1 MQQKSSTPA
10 KVVPMR
16 PRAKAAGV
24 ALDPRQAKALHQQ
37 DAAHLVHGFVPLQL
51 HQQKAV
57 PIFVKGQGIYL
68 WDTEGKRYI
77 DALASLWNVHVGHG
91 RKEINRAVAAQMD
104 KLAFAPTLIGPTSVP
119 TVQLATKLV
128 KIAPKGLTRVIFT
141 SGGSEANETL
151 IRLVRAYWQAKGQ
164 PEKVKF
170 ISLNQGYHGSSSGAA
185 SLGGIPLFN
194 KQMAPGLPGILHM
207 ARPYCYRCELG
218 KTYPSCQIDC
228 AQELERIVQ
237 REGAHTIGAF
247 IAEPIQGVG
256 GVIVPP
262 PQWLPQ
268 IREICSRHNILM
280 ACDEVIT
287 GFGRTGTMFA
297 CTGVGVTP
305 DILVTAK
312 GITSGYLPLGV
323 VLFKE
328 EIFQTFLA
336 TGDDYAF
343 WHGYTYT
350 GHPTVCAAGLANLEI
365 IERERLVQKAREQG
379 KHLQKT
385 LATLRDLPIVG
396 ETRGQG
402 LIAAVEL
409 VKDKTTKE
417 MFPADLQIAR
427 RVWEKAL
434 TYGVLTRVAG
444 PNNIAICPPLII
456 TREQINELVAALRSA
471 ISDVAAE
478 VAGAERQMKV
488 RSFRESKIWSGDAS
502 FASARSRTTST
513 R

>member
-1 MQQKSSTPA
+1 MQQKGKPVA
-10 KVVPMR
+10 KVVQMR
-16 PRAKAAGV
+16 PRANAAGI
-24 ALDPRQAKALHQQ
+24 ALDPRQAKVLHQQ
-37 DAAHLVHGFVPLQL
+37 DTAHLIHGFVPLHL
-51 HQQKAV
+51 HQQKGV
-57 PIFVKGQGIYL
+57 PIFVKGQGVYL

-77 DALASLWNVHVGHG
+77 DGLASLWNVHVGHG

-119 TVQLATKLV
+119 TVQLAAKLV

-141 SGGSEANETL
+141 SGGSEGNETM
-151 IRLVRAYWQAKGQ
+151 IRLVRAYWRAKGQ
-164 PEKVKF
+164 PEKIKF
-170 ISLNQGYHGSSSGAA
+170 VSLNQGYHGSSSGTA

-194 KQMAPGLPGILHM
+194 KQMDPGLPGILHM

-218 KTYPSCQIDC
+218 KTYPTCQLDC
-228 AQELERIVQ
+228 AEQLERIIQ

-262 PQWLPQ
+262 PEWLPK

-280 ACDEVIT
+280 VCDEVIT
-287 GFGRTGTMFA
+287 GFGRTGAMFA
-297 CTGVGVTP
+297 STGAGVTP
-305 DILVTAK
+305 DVLVSAK

-328 EIFQTFLA
+328 EIFQAFLA
-336 TGDDYAF
+336 TGDEYAF

-365 IERERLVQKAREQG
+365 IEREKLVQKAREQG
-379 KHLQKT
+379 KYLQKK

-409 VKDKTTKE
+409 VKDKASKE

-427 RVWEKAL
+427 QVWEKAL
-434 TYGVLTRVAG
+434 ANGVVTRVAG
-444 PNNIAICPPLII
+444 PNSIAICPPLII
-456 TREQINELVAALRSA
+456 TREQIDELVDTLRHA
-471 ISDVAAE
+471 ISEVAAE
-478 VAGAERQMKV
+478 I
-488 RSFRESKIWSGDAS
+488 ESSEWQRASGK
-502 FASARSRTTST
+502 
-513 R
+513 

>member
-1 MQQKSSTPA
+1 MQRTAKTST
-10 KVVPMR
+10 KVVPLR
-16 PRAKAAGV
+16 PRVKAAGV

-37 DAAHLVHGFVPLQL
+37 DAAHLVHGFVPLQM
-51 HQQKAV
+51 HQKKGV
-57 PIFVKGQGIYL
+57 PIFVKGQGVYL

-77 DALASLWNVHVGHG
+77 DGLASLWNVHVGHG

-128 KIAPKGLTRVIFT
+128 KIAPKGLTRVVFT
-141 SGGSEANETL
+141 SGGSESNETM
-151 IRLVRAYWQAKGQ
+151 IRLVRAYWKAKGQ
-164 PEKVKF
+164 PGKIKF

-185 SLGGIPLFN
+185 TLGGIPVFN
-194 KQMAPGLPGILHM
+194 NQMAPGLPGMIHM

-218 KTYPSCQIDC
+218 KTYPSCQVDC
-228 AQELERIVQ
+228 ADELERIIH
-237 REGAHTIGAF
+237 REGADTIGAF

-262 PQWLPQ
+262 TEWLPK
-268 IREICSRHNILM
+268 IREICSRYNILM

-287 GFGRTGTMFA
+287 GFGRTGSMFA
-297 CTGVGVTP
+297 STGAGVTP
-305 DILVTAK
+305 DILVSAK
-312 GITSGYLPLGV
+312 GVTSGYLPLGV

-365 IERERLVQKAREQG
+365 IEREKLVQKAREQG
-379 KHLQKT
+379 KYLQKK
-385 LATLRDLPIVG
+385 LATLRELSIVG
-396 ETRGQG
+396 DTRSQG

-409 VKDKTTKE
+409 VKDKTSKE
-417 MFPADLQIAR
+417 MFPAEMRIAQK
-427 RVWEKAL
+427 VWEKAL
-434 TYGVLTRVAG
+434 EHGVITRVAG
-444 PNNIAICPPLII
+444 SNNIAICPPLII
-456 TREQINELVAALRSA
+456 TREQIDELIEALRTA
-471 ISDVAAE
+471 ISTVAAE
-478 VAGAERQMKV
+478 LNGEWKLA
-488 RSFRESKIWSGDAS
+488 SGK
-502 FASARSRTTST
+502 
-513 R
+513 

>member
-1 MQQKSSTPA
+1 MQPKGRTA
-10 KVVPMR
+10 ATVVPMR
-16 PRAKAAGV
+16 PRATATRV
-24 ALDPRQAKALHQQ
+24 ALDPRQAKTLHQQ

-51 HQQKAV
+51 HQQQGV

-91 RKEINRAVAAQMD
+91 RKEIARAVAAQMNQ
-104 KLAFAPTLIGPTSVP
+104 LAFAPTLIGPTSVP

-128 KIAPKGLTRVIFT
+128 KLAPKGLTRVIFT

-151 IRLVRAYWQAKGQ
+151 IRLVRAYWQAKGR
-164 PEKVKF
+164 PEKSKF
-170 ISLNQGYHGSSSGAA
+170 VSLNQGYHGSSSGTA
-185 SLGGIPLFN
+185 SLGGLPLLN
-194 KQMAPGLPGILHM
+194 KQMHPGLPGILHI

-218 KTYPSCQIDC
+218 KTYPSCQLDC
-228 AQELERIVQ
+228 AEELERVVQ

-262 PQWLPQ
+262 STWLPK
-268 IREICSRHNILM
+268 IREICSRHDILM

-287 GFGRTGTMFA
+287 GFGRTGALFA
-297 CTGVGVTP
+297 CTGAGVTP

-312 GITSGYLPLGV
+312 GITSGYLPLGA

-350 GHPTVCAAGLANLEI
+350 GHPTVCAAALANLEI
-365 IERERLVQKAREQG
+365 IERERLVHKAREQG
-379 KHLQKT
+379 KYLQKT

-409 VKDKTTKE
+409 VKDKATKE

-434 TYGVLTRVAG
+434 AYGVLTRVAG

-456 TREQINELVAALRSA
+456 TRAQIDELVAVLRRA

-478 VAGAERQMKV
+478 VTGEEWKRA
-488 RSFRESKIWSGDAS
+488 SGK
-502 FASARSRTTST
+502 
-513 R
+513 